1 MNWNQLVEQFPLE
14 PITITMNRMY
24 GSGGAGG
31 TGSFSGAGGAGGSMY
46 PPITA
51 KGNTGRSVLDV
62 VHSRVQ
68 GLRHIQKLDTIW
80 PDRYY
85 VISASEW
92 AVETLRHEYRLSP
105 LEIHPAHDITQLCGL
120 DRQHNY
126 VILGPGFLDSALFRG
141 SFQNPLATLD
151 ELRARFGDHLLVLDE
166 PARKTRSEME
176 VEAYRKSI
184 EIARL
189 EAEDAMRFAEL
200 QELKSRVTKVFDAKW

>member
-31 TGSFSGAGGAGGSMY
+31 TGSFSGAGGGGGGGMTLGAI
-46 PPITA
+46 PPVTA
-51 KGNTGRSVLDV
+51 KGTNGLSVLDV

-68 GLRHIQKLDTIW
+68 GLRHLKKLDTIW

-85 VISASEW
+85 VIAASER
-92 AVETLRHEYRLSP
+92 AVETLRHEYHLSP
-105 LEIHPAHDITQLCGL
+105 LEIHPAPDMSYLCGL

-126 VILGPGFLDSALFRG
+126 VILGPGFLDSSLFRG

-151 ELRARFGDHLLVLDE
+151 ELRARFGDHLLVLED
-166 PARKTRSEME
+166 PARRTRSEME
-176 VEAYRKSI
+176 VAAYKEEMKRM
-184 EIARL
+184 EVER
-189 EAEDAMRFAEL
+189 
-200 QELKSRVTKVFDAKW
+200 LKSNSIIPRAFTDAKW